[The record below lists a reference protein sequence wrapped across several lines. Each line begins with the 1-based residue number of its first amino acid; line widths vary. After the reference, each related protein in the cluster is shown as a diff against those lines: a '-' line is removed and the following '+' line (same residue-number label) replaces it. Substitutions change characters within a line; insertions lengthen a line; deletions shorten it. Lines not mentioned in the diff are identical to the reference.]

1 MKLYSIIFLFWI
13 YNIFAIFQFSWMA
26 GVWFDSEDLMQRS
39 DYEIYKPPLWQ
50 YQLYYILFG
59 VYVVISSLLLYLW
72 QKKIRNT
79 EGGIIVWVL
88 FFILGWI
95 ISIWKMFFIFLS
107 FWFSVTLPKIKQL
120 YIRSRDIKAW
130 TTHSPHWWIC
140 I

>member
-50 YQLYYILFG
+50 YQLYYILLG
-59 VYVVISSLLLYLW
+59 VYVVIISLLLYLW
-72 QKKIRNT
+72 QKKIRNA

-88 FFILGWI
+88 HIIWVLFIRLDDFYLKNVFYI
-95 ISIWKMFFIFLS
+95 LKLLIFS
-107 FWFSVTLPKIKQL
+107 NFNEYEATL
-120 YIRSRDIKAW
+120 Y
-130 TTHSPHWWIC
+130 
-140 I
+140 